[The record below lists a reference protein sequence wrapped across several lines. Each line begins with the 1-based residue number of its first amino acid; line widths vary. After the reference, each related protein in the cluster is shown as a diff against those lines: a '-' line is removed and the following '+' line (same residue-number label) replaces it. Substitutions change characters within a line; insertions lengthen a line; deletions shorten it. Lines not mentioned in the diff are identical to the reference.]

1 MKNINGHS
9 KLSGPGLS
17 ANEEAGMMTGGGKW
31 PYRYVIIS
39 SPLPTYHSPYKHKDN
54 QKHFLMPV
62 LMSSLPL
69 LSSFFKK
76 CVAEMLSLFLEL
88 SALYYV
94 CPAQLR

>member
-39 SPLPTYHSPYKHKDN
+39 SPLPTYHSPYEHKDN

-69 LSSFFKK
+69 LSSF
-76 CVAEMLSLFLEL
+76 AEMLSLFIEL
-88 SALYYV
+88 SPLYYV